1 MKHIK
6 LFEAFEGTENFAAI
20 PKDLLD
26 VLTKYKLVKKDY
38 KWGYKSTGESNSTWQ
53 LDSPKECQHYASEIY
68 ADKDPLN
75 PWMKYRKVLVD
86 LDLTKNCAYVGSA
99 MYGGDKNNPH
109 GFGQTKTI
117 DIKAITVESAIKS
130 LIIN

>member
-6 LFEAFEGTENFAAI
+6 LFEAFEGAENFAAI

-38 KWGYKSTGESNSTWQ
+38 KWTYKTNGESNSTWQ

-68 ADKDPLN
+68 SDKDPLN
-75 PWMKYRKVLVD
+75 PWIKYRKVLVD
-86 LDLTKNCAYVGSA
+86 LDLIKNCAYIGTA
-99 MYGGDKNNPH
+99 EYAEDKNKPH
-109 GFGQTKTI
+109 GFGQTKTV
-117 DIKAITVESAIKS
+117 DIKAKTVESAIKS
-130 LIIN
+130 YIN